1 MSKVNRRKEIKEK
14 EDFQIKFQ
22 LALSANNNNVL
33 QWLPK
38 AKDELSN
45 ISENLEEDKDSFLD
59 LPVIPN
65 GAGLSALDKE
75 DFKND
80 SHTIGSFLN
89 ADNVPK
95 SQPSNT
101 SREAR
106 TGSKAMSALMNKMRS
121 DTRNNISNKYQISKD
136 QGSRF
141 PRSKILEDVKKQ
153 KLASKQKAAPDASEL
168 DSDDEDSKSRQ
179 ISGKRIKMP
188 HFGKKGKGRPF

>member
-22 LALSANNNNVL
+22 LALSTNNNNVL

-45 ISENLEEDKDSFLD
+45 RSENLEEDKDSFLD

-75 DFKND
+75 DSKND

-101 SREAR
+101 FREAR

-153 KLASKQKAAPDASEL
+153 KPASKQKAAPDASEL

-179 ISGKRIKMP
+179 ISGKKIKMP